1 MHHAVSTPLLHPFL
15 DVTLSL
21 AAPYEIIT
29 EDGKVF
35 DIEKYDL
42 DRW

>member
-1 MHHAVSTPLLHPFL
+1 MHHTVSFLMISVPLNITPPA
-15 DVTLSL
+15 

-29 EDGKVF
+29 RDGKVF
-35 DIEKYDL
+35 DIDKDDT

>member
-1 MHHAVSTPLLHPFL
+1 MHHGVSFLSIPVPLNVTPPA
-15 DVTLSL
+15 

-35 DIEKYDL
+35 DIDRDDT